1 MKVKIELLMSTPV
14 QIHIIGMIV
23 CFRSSNLRT
32 MMGVVVVGSP
42 KEGGMLNRS
51 PGTREGGGHL
61 LIVVI
66 YISSYQSTVIPLL
79 FQPINSQ

>member
-1 MKVKIELLMSTPV
+1 MANGKSYVLSMKVEIELLMSTPV

-51 PGTREGGGHL
+51 PGTREGGGHHAAIIML
-61 LIVVI
+61 PSRIAA
-66 YISSYQSTVIPLL
+66 S
-79 FQPINSQ
+79 